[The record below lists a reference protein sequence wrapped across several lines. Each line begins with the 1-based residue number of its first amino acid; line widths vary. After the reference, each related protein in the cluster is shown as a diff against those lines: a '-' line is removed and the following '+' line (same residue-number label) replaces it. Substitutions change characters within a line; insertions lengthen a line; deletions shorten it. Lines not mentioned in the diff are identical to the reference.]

1 MTMSSC
7 NQSLSLEKLRLLVVD
22 DDPDTR
28 EILTTLFEV
37 EGVEIVAVASAD
49 EAWVKLQHFQPNLL
63 ISDIHMPG
71 EDGYSLLRR
80 LRSQKL
86 DPLSQIPAIALT
98 GSVRDVDREY
108 ALAAGFQKHLS
119 KPIDLDE
126 LSAIVASFAQ
136 QPDFNGRITAPQSAE
151 MQKSAEMESKFYL

>member
-1 MTMSSC
+1 MSSC
-7 NQSLSLEKLRLLVVD
+7 NQSLPLEKLRLLVVD

-28 EILTTLFEV
+28 EILTTLFED

-49 EAWVKLQHFQPNLL
+49 EAWTTLQQFQPNIL

-80 LRSQKL
+80 LRSQEF
-86 DPLSQIPAIALT
+86 DQLSQIPAIALT
-98 GSVRDVDREY
+98 GSVRDVDREH

-119 KPIDLDE
+119 KPIDLNE
-126 LSAIVASFAQ
+126 LSATVASFAQ
-136 QPDFNGRITAPQSAE
+136 QPDFNAG
-151 MQKSAEMESKFYL
+151 